1 MPMSVGNVLRRSA
14 FNYPEKTALV
24 FQNQRTTYAEMNR
37 RVNSVAHSLL
47 KMGLK
52 KGDRVAGLLHNCP
65 EFFETYFACAKCGGV
80 FVPINNLLKRKELLQ
95 IFDYIKPRFLMVDK
109 DLRGGVPQDA
119 PEMQS
124 TEFYITLNDN
134 SAQGTQYDD
143 LVKQGDSTEPNVPIA
158 HDDLINIF
166 LTSGTTG
173 RPKGATRTHGHDMIN
188 MMSCAIELGLTRD
201 DRALLL
207 FPFYHITFTD
217 NLRHILMGNTIVIRR
232 EGSFEPT
239 EVLALLAAEEITT
252 CQFVP
257 TTVNAMLQVESL
269 DNFDL
274 SRFRLLIYAASPMP
288 VELLKKAMKKFKCQF
303 FQLYGQTETGPATTA
318 LRPDDHI
325 LDGSEAQLARLASA
339 GKPLVD
345 YELRIVNHEGQDVPV
360 GDVGEIIVRS
370 EAMTSGYWNLPEETA
385 GTIQDGWL
393 YTGDFGKFD
402 DERFVYLVDRK
413 HDMICSGGKNI
424 YPREIEEVIYTHEA
438 VLEAAVI
445 GIPHEYWGEAVKALV
460 VLKGGMNATEAEI
473 ISLCQENIANYKKP
487 KSVEFVDQLPK
498 SPTGK
503 ILKRVI
509 REQYWKGNER
519 RV

>member
-1 MPMSVGNVLRRSA
+1 MSVGNVLRRSA
-14 FNYPEKTALV
+14 FNYPDKTALV
-24 FQNQRTTYAEMNR
+24 FGNQRTTYAQMNR
-37 RVNSVAHSLL
+37 RVNSLANSLL
-47 KMGLK
+47 KMGLQ

-65 EFFETYFACAKCGGV
+65 EFFEIYFACAKCGGV
-80 FVPINNLLKRKELLQ
+80 FVPINNLLRRKELLQ
-95 IFDYIKPRFLMVDK
+95 IFDYITPRFLIVDK
-109 DLRGGVPQDA
+109 DFIKNVQTDA

-124 TEFYITLNDN
+124 TEFLIMLRDD
-134 SAQGTQYDD
+134 SAQGRPYED
-143 LVKQGDSTEPNVPIA
+143 LVTQGESTEPNVPIS
-158 HDDLINIF
+158 HDDLVNIF
-166 LTSGTTG
+166 MTSGTTG
-173 RPKGATRTHGHDMIN
+173 RPKGAMRRHGHDLIN

-217 NLRHILMGNTIVIRR
+217 NLRHILMANTIVIRR
-232 EGSFEPT
+232 EGSFEPP
-239 EVLALLAAEEITT
+239 EILEILAREQVTT

-257 TTVNAMLQVESL
+257 TMVNAMLQVESM
-269 DNFDL
+269 DKYDL
-274 SRFRLLIYAASPMP
+274 SQFKRLIYAASPMP
-288 VELLKKAMKKFKCQF
+288 VELLKRAMKKFKCDF

-318 LRPDDHI
+318 LRPEDHV

-345 YELRIVNHEGQDVPV
+345 YELRIVNHEGNDVAI
-360 GDVGEIIVRS
+360 GEVGEIIVRS
-370 EAMTSGYWNLPEETA
+370 EAMTSGYWNLPQETA
-385 GTIQDGWL
+385 GAIQDGWL

-402 DERFVYLVDRK
+402 DEKFVYLVDRK

-438 VLEAAVI
+438 VLETAVV
-445 GIPHEYWGEAVKALV
+445 GIPDDYWGESVKALV
-460 VLKGGMNATEAEI
+460 VLRGGMHATEAEI
-473 ISLCQENIANYKKP
+473 INLCRENIASYKKP

-509 REQYWKGNER
+509 REPYWKGNER
-519 RV
+519 RI